1 MAAASEAEA
10 VRRVWRDLQDPRIET
25 HWSRRIALVVLG
37 SYLGAAAKAP
47 TTSI

>member
-10 VRRVWRDLQDPRIET
+10 VRRVWRDLHDPRIET
-25 HWSRRIALVVLG
+25 HWSRRIALVALG
-37 SYLGAAAKAP
+37 SYLGAARAP